1 MSVRRPNGASWKRM
15 TEKELAEMAGFSVES
30 DLMRHE
36 PNNFGPAVER
46 AYEALRSLAENDIDI
61 TDIIPSI

>member
-1 MSVRRPNGASWKRM
+1 M